1 MKVKSLCAVLGLFA
15 ASASMAAGAAK
26 APASAA
32 AKAAP
37 AAVTAA
43 APAKKAVN
51 TTAATAAAAAPG
63 QVWVNTDSKIYQIK
77 IYFPYRTSY
86 IIYGMYDSDNSACC
100 RFQRHSAG
108 LGRINN
114 FGTYYGII
122 PCNGTKTHE
131 KNYR

>member
-1 MKVKSLCAVLGLFA
+1 MKFKSLCAVLGLFA

-63 QVWVNTDSKIYQIK
+63 QVWVNTDSKIYHCQGSQHFGK
-77 IYFPYRTSY
+77 TKHGEYMQQVAAKAKGFKP
-86 IIYGMYDSDNSACC
+86 A
-100 RFQRHSAG
+100 AG
-108 LGRINN
+108 KE
-114 FGTYYGII
+114 
-122 PCNGTKTHE
+122 CQ
-131 KNYR
+131 

>member
-51 TTAATAAAAAPG
+51 TTAATAAAAPG
-63 QVWVNTDSKIYQIK
+63 QVWVNTDSKIYHCQGSQHFGK
-77 IYFPYRTSY
+77 TKHGEHMQQAAAKAKGFKP
-86 IIYGMYDSDNSACC
+86 A
-100 RFQRHSAG
+100 AG
-108 LGRINN
+108 KE
-114 FGTYYGII
+114 
-122 PCNGTKTHE
+122 CQ
-131 KNYR
+131 

>member
-43 APAKKAVN
+43 AP
-51 TTAATAAAAAPG
+51 G
-63 QVWVNTDSKIYQIK
+63 QVWVNTDSKIYHCQGSQHFGK
-77 IYFPYRTSY
+77 TKHGEYMQQVAAKAKGFKP
-86 IIYGMYDSDNSACC
+86 A
-100 RFQRHSAG
+100 AG
-108 LGRINN
+108 KE
-114 FGTYYGII
+114 
-122 PCNGTKTHE
+122 CQ
-131 KNYR
+131 

>member
-43 APAKKAVN
+43 AP
-51 TTAATAAAAAPG
+51 G
-63 QVWVNTDSKIYQIK
+63 QVWVNTDSKIYHCQGSQHFGK
-77 IYFPYRTSY
+77 TKHGEHMQQAAAKAKGFKP
-86 IIYGMYDSDNSACC
+86 A
-100 RFQRHSAG
+100 AG
-108 LGRINN
+108 KE
-114 FGTYYGII
+114 
-122 PCNGTKTHE
+122 CQ
-131 KNYR
+131 

>member
-43 APAKKAVN
+43 AP
-51 TTAATAAAAAPG
+51 G
-63 QVWVNTDSKIYQIK
+63 QVWVNTDSKIYHCQGSQHFGK
-77 IYFPYRTSY
+77 TKHGEYMQQAAAKAKGFKP
-86 IIYGMYDSDNSACC
+86 A
-100 RFQRHSAG
+100 AG
-108 LGRINN
+108 KE
-114 FGTYYGII
+114 
-122 PCNGTKTHE
+122 CQ
-131 KNYR
+131 